1 MVCPGNIVGDMK
13 EASISEARASLDEE
27 TRSAGREAGE
37 DIARIITF
45 LCDEHSDYI
54 TGTVIEATGGLNVIN
69 RHSLSTCEIK
79 KIRGGYDES
88 GISWSFSGNS

>member
-1 MVCPGNIVGDMK
+1 MGLASLTKTIAIEEAGSGITANMVCPGNIVGDMK

-27 TRSAGREAGE
+27 TPIGRSGTGE

-69 RHSLSTCEIK
+69 RHSL
-79 KIRGGYDES
+79 
-88 GISWSFSGNS
+88 